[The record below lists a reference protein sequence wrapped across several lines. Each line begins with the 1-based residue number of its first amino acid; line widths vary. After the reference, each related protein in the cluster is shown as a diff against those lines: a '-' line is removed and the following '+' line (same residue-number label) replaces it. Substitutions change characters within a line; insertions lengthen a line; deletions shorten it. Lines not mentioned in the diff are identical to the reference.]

1 MSDEK
6 QLPQAN
12 MNCLERGSHAMRLCH
27 RGSDPYATSEDIANR
42 ILWRADDVSLM
53 VSDSAILGRMIEKLF
68 MEGATPED
76 VARWMVD
83 NGAPQQMADAFMN
96 RDPMPWKGR
105 P

>member
-6 QLPQAN
+6 QLPKAN

-27 RGSDPYATSEDIANR
+27 HGGNRYATSEDIANR
-42 ILWRADDVSLM
+42 ILGRADDVAL
-53 VSDSAILGRMIEKLF
+53 VVADSAILGRMIEKQF
-68 MEGATPED
+68 MDGATPED

-83 NGAPQQMADAFMN
+83 NGAPQQMADAFMT
-96 RDPMPWKGR
+96 RDPMPWKPR